1 MLEVVAGIAIGLV
14 GGFAGGLLG
23 LGGGVIFVPAM
34 VIVLGEGQIEAQGVS
49 LTVIVVTA
57 AVAVSQHR
65 RNRTIHYTM
74 AAWMVPVAVG
84 AGVLGAVVAGAVG
97 GEALR
102 RIFALVLISV
112 ALRTAWSTWRTPPR
126 APAANGDGS

>member
-1 MLEVVAGIAIGLV
+1 MLEIVAGIVIGLA

-57 AVAVSQHR
+57 AVAVSQHQ
-65 RNRTIHYTM
+65 RNRTIHYTVVGWM
-74 AAWMVPVAVG
+74 APVAVG
-84 AGVLGAVVAGAVG
+84 AGILGAVVAGAVG
-97 GEALR
+97 GDALR
-102 RIFALVLISV
+102 RIFALVLIAVAVRTSWSVWRTRPGGSV
-112 ALRTAWSTWRTPPR
+112 AD
-126 APAANGDGS
+126 DGSN